1 MLPESQSLDSQSLDS
16 QGLDSIADVY
26 ESVVRFQESYE
37 PPPGMSAKDFMRSC
51 LALMNAC
58 PPPVRRVADN
68 VLLTEVAGW
77 QLRAD
82 VVAPVPPGT
91 YPVIV
96 FFHGGGWSM
105 GSPATHRRLA
115 CDLAQ
120 PGCAVV
126 SVDYRRLP
134 KHRFPAQFD
143 DAVFAVRWAADQAAT
158 YGWDAG
164 RIILAGDSAGATL
177 AAAAAEHLARVG
189 GPSIRALLLFYGI
202 FDYHDALSRLHPS
215 VLLTPQER
223 GQGYLPPE
231 EYETLRED
239 YRVSPLYGCSALPV
253 TYISAGTSDSL
264 FGQSQQLAA
273 ALRRAGIEHEF
284 HPVDGAPHGFMQLP
298 FHWSYLAGQ
307 VTVHEFLRKHAAS

>member
-1 MLPESQSLDSQSLDS
+1 MIPGAQSLDSVEDL
-16 QGLDSIADVY
+16 Y
-26 ESVVRFQESYE
+26 ESVVRFQENFE
-37 PPPGMSAKDFMRSC
+37 PPPGMSAKDFMRSS

-58 PPPVRRVADN
+58 PPPVRRVADGV
-68 VLLTEVAGW
+68 VLREVAGW

-82 VVAPVPPGT
+82 VVAPVSSGP

-105 GSPATHRRLA
+105 GNPATHRRLA

-120 PGCAVV
+120 PGCLVV

-143 DAVFAVRWAADQAAT
+143 DAVFAVGWVADQAAT
-158 YGWDAG
+158 YGWDAS

-177 AAAAAEHLARVG
+177 AAAAAEHLAQVG

-215 VLLTPQER
+215 MLLTPQES
-223 GQGYLPPE
+223 GQGYLAPE
-231 EYETLRED
+231 EYQTLRKD
-239 YRVSPLYGCSALPV
+239 YRVSPLYGCSSLPV
-253 TYISAGTSDSL
+253 TYLSAGTRDSL
-264 FGQSQQLAA
+264 FGQSEQMAA
-273 ALRRAGIEHEF
+273 ALRRAGVEHEF

-298 FHWSYLAGQ
+298 FHWSYLAGHIS
-307 VTVHEFLRKHAAS
+307 VHEFLRKHAGTVASMG

>member
-1 MLPESQSLDSQSLDS
+1 MIPESQSF
-16 QGLDSIADVY
+16 DSIEDLY
-26 ESVVRFQESYE
+26 ESVVRFQETFE
-37 PPPGMSAKDFMRSC
+37 PPPGMSAKDFMRSS
-51 LALMNAC
+51 LSLMNAC

-68 VLLTEVAGW
+68 VVLREVAGW

-82 VVAPVPPGT
+82 VVAPVLPGS

-105 GSPATHRRLA
+105 GNPVTHRRLA

-120 PGCAVV
+120 PGCQVV

-143 DAVFAVRWAADQAAT
+143 DAVFAVGWVADQAAA
-158 YGWDAG
+158 YGWDAS

-177 AAAAAEHLARVG
+177 AAAAAEHLARAG
-189 GPSIRALLLFYGI
+189 EPSILALLLFYGI

-231 EYETLRED
+231 EYETLRGD
-239 YRVSPLYGCSALPV
+239 YRVSPLYGCSSLPV
-253 TYISAGTSDSL
+253 TYLSSGTSDSL
-264 FGQSQQLAA
+264 FGQSEQMAA
-273 ALRRAGIEHEF
+273 ALRRAGVEHAF
-284 HPVDGAPHGFMQLP
+284 HPVEGAPHGFMQLP
-298 FHWSYLAGQ
+298 FHWSYLTGQ
-307 VTVHEFLRKHAAS
+307 ITVHEFLRKYAGTGASTR

>member
-1 MLPESQSLDSQSLDS
+1 MIPESRS
-16 QGLDSIADVY
+16 LDSIADLY
-26 ESVVRFQESYE
+26 ESVVRFQETYE
-37 PPPGMSAKDFMRSC
+37 PPPGISAKDFMRSS
-51 LALMNAC
+51 LTLMNAY
-58 PPPVRRVADN
+58 PPPVRNVADN
-68 VLLTEVAGW
+68 VLLREVAGW

-82 VVAPVPPGT
+82 VVAPVPPGS

-105 GSPATHRRLA
+105 GNPATHWRLA

-120 PGCAVV
+120 PGCVVV

-143 DAVFAVRWAADQAAT
+143 DAVFAAGWVADQAAT
-158 YGWDAG
+158 YGWDAS

-177 AAAAAEHLARVG
+177 AAAAAEHLAQVR

-215 VLLTPQER
+215 VLLTPQES

-239 YRVSPLYGCSALPV
+239 YRVSPLYGCSSLPV
-253 TYISAGTSDSL
+253 TYLSAGTSDSL
-264 FGQSQQLAA
+264 FGQSQQFAA
-273 ALRRAGIEHEF
+273 ALGRAGIEHEF
-284 HPVDGAPHGFMQLP
+284 HPVAGAPHGFMQLP

-307 VTVHEFLRKHAAS
+307 VTVHEFLRNHAGAQAVHTQ